1 MWRRRTWW
9 IWVGKFHWEFSA
21 WINEAGRTCLNQTCT
36 KKEREHRG
44 EKNLE
49 GWLCC
54 RFSNAVFSR
63 IYIYTYIYTCRRC
76 YESGGSPVLQ
86 PPLQHRKQLWVLE
99 MTPLS
104 AGGRKAE
111 SKARNSTQQQHLHFY
126 KLIAYT
132 TTKHL
137 NVWMQNILKSL
148 ILYTHL
154 PSIDIVQDKV
164 ESVWCLEREVESHQ
178 EWML

>member
-1 MWRRRTWW
+1 
-9 IWVGKFHWEFSA
+9 
-21 WINEAGRTCLNQTCT
+21 
-36 KKEREHRG
+36 
-44 EKNLE
+44 
-49 GWLCC
+49 
-54 RFSNAVFSR
+54 
-63 IYIYTYIYTCRRC
+63 
-76 YESGGSPVLQ
+76 
-86 PPLQHRKQLWVLE
+86 

-104 AGGRKAE
+104 ADGRKAE
-111 SKARNSTQQQHLHFY
+111 SKARNSTQQQHMHFY
-126 KLIAYT
+126 NLIAYT

-137 NVWMQNILKSL
+137 NVWMQKMLKSL